1 MCLPRRV
8 TLAFPTVHDSGSPF
22 GQLHPNQCKEQIS
35 IAYAHA
41 VVTAAR
47 CKLERISVDDQSV
60 DAVIM
65 QDADHDDYSDVEL
78 DVQLK
83 CTSSPDF
90 RKNELLAW
98 SLDAKNYKKLT
109 GPKRY
114 KKSILVV
121 MVVPDS
127 LNQWVTQS
135 EARLELVQCAYW
147 VSMSGQPPTNNSGSK
162 TVHLPRRNIFNVDQ
176 LLRILQRVGNGTQ
189 P

>member
-1 MCLPRRV
+1 MCLSRWV
-8 TLAFPTVHDSGSPF
+8 TVAFPAVHDSGTPF

-65 QDADHDDYSDVEL
+65 QDADHADYCDVEL

-90 RKNELLAW
+90 VHGKYIAW
-98 SLDAKNYKKLT
+98 PLEAKNYKKLT

-121 MVVPDS
+121 MVVPNLIDD
-127 LNQWVTQS
+127 WVVQS
-135 EARLELVQCAYW
+135 EDSLELVKCAYW
-147 VSMSGQPPTNNSGSK
+147 AGMSGMPATTNIDSK
-162 TVHLPRRNIFNVDQ
+162 TVHLPRDNVFNVEQ
-176 LLRILQRVGNGTQ
+176 LLKMLERVGNGGQ